1 MHSSRAPAGVSC
13 LHAQVINEMLNQW
26 FNKTLFSIFSSQSL
40 FFAFSSD
47 VASPQSSTWGG
58 VLRWHS
64 HKPIVASWAVDY
76 GDPRR
81 KEVGAPWDKQ
91 NGPPGSSGTDSVG
104 PVTPR
109 GVRCCITSIPSIR
122 GGGVEGC
129 GGVHISG
136 GATVGYSSPHP
147 LWRSSTGQ
155 IYHRI
160 TPVAPV
166 EPHYKIYHRITPT
179 VAPVELILVEVAPV
193 KPHYTTAAGNRDAR
207 AAKYTPKHS
216 SCIRLWTWSTF
227 S

>member
-13 LHAQVINEMLNQW
+13 LVAQVINEMLNQW

-40 FFAFSSD
+40 VFAFSSD

-76 GDPRR
+76 GEPWR

-122 GGGVEGC
+122 GEWGGFTLAGEPRLVTPLHTHC
-129 GGVHISG
+129 GIEQRPNIS
-136 GATVGYSSPHP
+136 
-147 LWRSSTGQ
+147 
-155 IYHRI
+155 
-160 TPVAPV
+160 
-166 EPHYKIYHRITPT
+166 
-179 VAPVELILVEVAPV
+179 
-193 KPHYTTAAGNRDAR
+193 PHYTTTTAATRGDAQNILWFIFGKFS
-207 AAKYTPKHS
+207 AYLLSMHS
-216 SCIRLWTWSTF
+216 RKKKLKKI
-227 S
+227 

>member
-1 MHSSRAPAGVSC
+1 MHSLRAPAGVSC
-13 LHAQVINEMLNQW
+13 LRAQVINEMLNQW
-26 FNKTLFSIFSSQSL
+26 FNKTLFSIFSSQTP
-40 FFAFSSD
+40 FAFSSD

-122 GGGVEGC
+122 GGGVEGWGGFTLAGEPRLVTPLHTHC
-129 GGVHISG
+129 GGRAPAKYITALHRW
-136 GATVGYSSPHP
+136 
-147 LWRSSTGQ
+147 LRWN
-155 IYHRI
+155 RI
-160 TPVAPV
+160 TKYITAL
-166 EPHYKIYHRITPT
+166 HRQWHQWN
-179 VAPVELILVEVAPV
+179 L
-193 KPHYTTAAGNRDAR
+193 Y
-207 AAKYTPKHS
+207 
-216 SCIRLWTWSTF
+216 
-227 S
+227 